1 MPEQTDRSADHA
13 DHAERSGG
21 EIRFMVTAQVMVL
34 DDTDTTVNA
43 ATMDRAL
50 QVIRKDARAKV
61 ASGPPLVTLAD
72 AHRNSALFSR
82 DEWLVTE
89 TALHALAKP
98 LGRPADYR
106 LLYHAWQIREVG
118 TEKWIPVKL
127 SALLPI
133 IDSAMETTGKS
144 VVVTSS
150 LLGVPEQRFEP
161 GAVRADDAETLTSR
175 AEHGVLDEL
184 DPDLFDVDDT
194 DAETTMG
201 QEEAPVTAAA
211 HVAARAGVAT
221 TPGVPAA
228 TGSSADFE
236 ISEWIRKAPTPEAP
250 VDVSADSAE
259 SPADDEE
266 ITVADIEAR
275 ITGHQ
280 PVQDPRS
287 VPSEEDR
294 SPRPVEPPSTETAPG
309 DTESGEGPVE
319 DEATDETGDHT
330 GETATAHAGAASRR
344 DMRAERDERP
354 SFLTQHRHEEP
365 AQKGWRGVM
374 SSMGIRMT
382 PGADEQSERDDKSMV
397 SQHWPGPR
405 TIAVANPKGGAGKT
419 PTTLSLAAVFAR
431 YGGGGVLAWDSNQ
444 TRGTLGWRSQQ
455 AAHDATI
462 LDLLPE
468 TDRLL
473 TPGAQ
478 AADLSHYTHHHS
490 DDRYDVLRSKPSV
503 LADEQRLH
511 AEDVDAVHR
520 VAAKFFRLI
529 LIDSGNDESDP
540 VWQRM
545 IHHADQLVVATS
557 AREDH
562 AEGGALMLDTLA
574 RTSERGERLAD
585 NAVVVVSQA
594 ESTTSPM
601 EIDRTVANFQR
612 IAREVVSIPF
622 DSALVAGPISHPAL
636 APATQRAWLRAGA
649 AVARGLSR

>member
-1 MPEQTDRSADHA
+1 D
-13 DHAERSGG
+13 
-21 EIRFMVTAQVMVL
+21 
-34 DDTDTTVNA
+34 
-43 ATMDRAL
+43 
-50 QVIRKDARAKV
+50 
-61 ASGPPLVTLAD
+61 
-72 AHRNSALFSR
+72 
-82 DEWLVTE
+82 
-89 TALHALAKP
+89 
-98 LGRPADYR
+98 
-106 LLYHAWQIREVG
+106 
-118 TEKWIPVKL
+118 
-127 SALLPI
+127 
-133 IDSAMETTGKS
+133 
-144 VVVTSS
+144 
-150 LLGVPEQRFEP
+150 
-161 GAVRADDAETLTSR
+161 
-175 AEHGVLDEL
+175 
-184 DPDLFDVDDT
+184 
-194 DAETTMG
+194 
-201 QEEAPVTAAA
+201 EEAV
-211 HVAARAGVAT
+211 
-221 TPGVPAA
+221 
-228 TGSSADFE
+228 DQDQ
-236 ISEWIRKAPTPEAP
+236 EAM
-250 VDVSADSAE
+250 
-259 SPADDEE
+259 
-266 ITVADIEAR
+266 TVADIEAR
-275 ITGHQ
+275 LTVH
-280 PVQDPRS
+280 
-287 VPSEEDR
+287 
-294 SPRPVEPPSTETAPG
+294 
-309 DTESGEGPVE
+309 
-319 DEATDETGDHT
+319 DHT
-330 GETATAHAGAASRR
+330 ATTELAHDVAVPEAPDKESPQGGVPDGPDTPSSAPDTSAADSPDQPSPTEETTDDGPRKDRPARR
-344 DMRAERDERP
+344 DMRIKREERP

-374 SSMGIRMT
+374 SNLGIRMT
-382 PGADEQSERDDKSMV
+382 PGPAEQSERDDRAMV

-431 YGGGGVLAWDSNQ
+431 HGGGGVLAWDSNQ

-478 AADLSHYTHHHS
+478 AADLSHYTHHHA

-557 AREDH
+557 VREDH

-574 RTSERGERLAD
+574 KTSERGEQLAD

-594 ESTTSPM
+594 ESTTSQM
-601 EIDRTVANFQR
+601 QLDRVVANFQN

-636 APATQRAWLRAGA
+636 APETQRAWLRAGA